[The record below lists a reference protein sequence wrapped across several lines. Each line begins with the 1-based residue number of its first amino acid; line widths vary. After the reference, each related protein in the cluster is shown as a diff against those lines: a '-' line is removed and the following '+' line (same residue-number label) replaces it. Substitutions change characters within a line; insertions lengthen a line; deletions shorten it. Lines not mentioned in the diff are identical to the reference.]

1 VNIPQLSVFL
11 ENKPGHLQ
19 NVLRVLADHAV
30 NIKFFT
36 IAEVKD
42 FGILRMV
49 VDKPEEAHAAL
60 RAAHFACSLAQV
72 VAVAMSDTP
81 GTLLR
86 LVDAFGKRNLNIE
99 YMYAFADRHGGHSIT
114 LFRFEDPEAAARAL
128 EEEGYQI
135 LKWLPTGELQT

>member
-19 NVLRVLADHAV
+19 NVLRVLADQAI

-42 FGILRMV
+42 FGILRMI
-49 VDKPEEAHAAL
+49 VDKPEEAHKAL
-60 RAAHFACSLAQV
+60 RAAHFACSLAHV
-72 VAVAMSDTP
+72 IAVAMSDTP

-86 LVDAFGKRNLNIE
+86 LVDAFAKRSLNIE
-99 YMYAFADRHGGHSIT
+99 YMYAFAERRGNHSIT
-114 LFRFEDPEAAARAL
+114 IFRFEDPEAAARAL
-128 EEEGYQI
+128 EEEGYTI
-135 LKWLPTGELQT
+135 LKWLPSGELQT

>member
-1 VNIPQLSVFL
+1 VNTPQLSVFL

-42 FGILRMV
+42 FGILRMI
-49 VDKPEEAHAAL
+49 VDKPQEAHTAL
-60 RAAHFACSLAQV
+60 RAAHFACSLADV
-72 VAVAMSDTP
+72 LAVAMDDTP

-86 LVDAFGKRNLNIE
+86 LVDAFARRSLNIE
-99 YMYAFADRHGGHSIT
+99 YMYAFTDRHGKHSIT
-114 LFRFEDPEAAARAL
+114 IFRFEDPAAAARAL
-128 EEEGYQI
+128 EEEGYRI
-135 LKWLPTGELQT
+135 LKWLSPGELQA